1 MLVAGRLRHIA
12 STKWG
17 KRRYLVMDHLL
28 NPEAGGGGR
37 SMKPSAARP
46 SAGQTALRFPKL
58 KDEGNHGR
66 ATDQESAK
74 ESLHYRL
81 ARSPAGSVG
90 AHPQKTC
97 ATSMG

>member
-58 KDEGNHGR
+58 KEKG
-66 ATDQESAK
+66 TTVEPPTKK